1 MPATPSQAKDGLKA
15 RLATISG
22 LRTYDYQPDQVNPPF
37 AFPTLEEIR
46 YHATA
51 MGTGGVEMDFTINL
65 ILSRQSERIAQ
76 DEIDKYMAQ
85 RVTIGAGR
93 HRRRP
98 HPGRG
103 VRGLRRPASRQH
115 QQHRRQRHPLCR
127 GGLPCDRVCLTP

>member
-22 LRTYDYQPDQVNPPF
+22 LRCYDYQPDQVNQPF
-37 AFPTLEEIR
+37 AFPTLEEIS

-76 DEIDKYMAQ
+76 DEIDKYMAYSGSQ
-85 RVTIGAGR
+85 SVRAAIEGDRTLGGVCEDCVVRQAGNISNIDANDTLYVAVDFRVTVYA
-93 HRRRP
+93 
-98 HPGRG
+98 
-103 VRGLRRPASRQH
+103 
-115 QQHRRQRHPLCR
+115 
-127 GGLPCDRVCLTP
+127 

>member
-65 ILSRQSERIAQ
+65 ILSRQSERVAQ
-76 DEIDKYMAQ
+76 DEIDKYMAYSGSQ
-85 RVTIGAGR
+85 SVRAAIEGDRTLGGVCEDCVVRQAGNISNIDANDTLYVAVDFRVTVYA
-93 HRRRP
+93 
-98 HPGRG
+98 
-103 VRGLRRPASRQH
+103 
-115 QQHRRQRHPLCR
+115 
-127 GGLPCDRVCLTP
+127 

>member
-22 LRTYDYQPDQVNPPF
+22 LRCYDHQPDQVNPPF

-51 MGTGGVEMDFTINL
+51 MCTGGVEMDFTINL

-76 DEIDKYMAQ
+76 DEIDKYTAFSGAQ
-85 RVTIGAGR
+85 SVRAAIEGDRTLGGVVEDCVVREAGTITNIDANDTLYVTVDFRVTVYA
-93 HRRRP
+93 
-98 HPGRG
+98 
-103 VRGLRRPASRQH
+103 
-115 QQHRRQRHPLCR
+115 
-127 GGLPCDRVCLTP
+127 

>member
-22 LRTYDYQPDQVNPPF
+22 LRCYDYQPDQVNPPF

-65 ILSRQSERIAQ
+65 ILSRQSERVAQ
-76 DEIDKYMAQ
+76 DEIDKYTAFTGTQ
-85 RVTIGAGR
+85 SVRAAIEGDRTLGGVVDDCVVRQAGNISNIDANDTLYVAVDFRVTVYA
-93 HRRRP
+93 
-98 HPGRG
+98 
-103 VRGLRRPASRQH
+103 
-115 QQHRRQRHPLCR
+115 
-127 GGLPCDRVCLTP
+127 

>member
-76 DEIDKYMAQ
+76 DEIDKYMAYSGSQ
-85 RVTIGAGR
+85 SVRAAIEGDRTLGGVCEDCVVRQAGNISNIDANDTLYVAVDFRVTVYA
-93 HRRRP
+93 
-98 HPGRG
+98 
-103 VRGLRRPASRQH
+103 
-115 QQHRRQRHPLCR
+115 
-127 GGLPCDRVCLTP
+127 